1 MQLEVQS
8 LLAKGEPV
16 HLRESLDVAP
26 LLAGMRDTEPIG
38 PMEAELTARPAG
50 GLIEVSGRL
59 TGRIRLACS
68 RCLAPLEETYD
79 IPYAETFKPVPE
91 GREAKEDEE
100 SDIVPFSGSRL
111 ELRPYLESELLLH
124 LPLAPLCDEACR
136 GLCPECGQNL
146 NEHECGCRRERIDP
160 RLEALRKLLDGGQNE
175 EA

>member
-8 LLAKGEPV
+8 LLARGEPV

-26 LLAGMRDTEPIG
+26 LLAGMRGAEPAG

-59 TGRIRLACS
+59 TGRIRLSCS
-68 RCLAPLEETYD
+68 RCLTPLEETYE
-79 IPYAETFKPVPE
+79 IPYEETFKPVPE
-91 GREAKEDEE
+91 GREDKEEDA
-100 SDIVPFSGSRL
+100 DIVPFSGSRL

-146 NEHECGCRRERIDP
+146 NERECGCRRERIDP
-160 RLEALRKLLDGGQNE
+160 RLEALRKLLDGGQHE
-175 EA
+175 ES